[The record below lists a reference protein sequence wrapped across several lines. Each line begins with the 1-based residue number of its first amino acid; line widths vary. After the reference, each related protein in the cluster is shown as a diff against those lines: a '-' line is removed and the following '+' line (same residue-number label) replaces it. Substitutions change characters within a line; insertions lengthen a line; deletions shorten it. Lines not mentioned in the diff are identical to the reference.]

1 MENNQNINYYVEG
14 FKNNIKSSW
23 GKCHIF
29 NLRYLGNH
37 IISFN
42 LNYFKQFE
50 ISQIQKLLFSP
61 IFIFEEIN
69 NVKSLIFWKILVLFF
84 PNFGR
89 FHHDH
94 PQVYH
99 RKHFF
104 SIFIV

>member
-1 MENNQNINYYVEG
+1 MPFIIKKTKQISYIVQRENNQNINYYVEG

-69 NVKSLIFWKILVLFF
+69 NVKSLIFWKI
-84 PNFGR
+84 
-89 FHHDH
+89 
-94 PQVYH
+94 
-99 RKHFF
+99 
-104 SIFIV
+104 